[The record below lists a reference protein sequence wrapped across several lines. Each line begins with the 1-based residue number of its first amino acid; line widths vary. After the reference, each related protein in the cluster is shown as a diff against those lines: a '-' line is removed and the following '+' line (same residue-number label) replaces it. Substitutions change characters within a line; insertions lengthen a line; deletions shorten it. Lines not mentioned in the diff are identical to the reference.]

1 MEVEDAFTGQKL
13 LDSVTQL
20 PDQISVDRLLRFAG
34 SIEEMEDRELEDQ
47 ITLANAMVGGTVA
60 VVNKGEVILLRIT
73 EIEEEEFM
81 TGYLMHVPMED
92 RYGKTSRRPWTTDEE
107 LVITIMW
114 SDILCS
120 VALDETRCLDHP
132 SLERLRRLRV
142 EMDGENSLLY

>member
-1 MEVEDAFTGQKL
+1 M
-13 LDSVTQL
+13 
-20 PDQISVDRLLRFAG
+20 PLRGG
-34 SIEEMEDRELEDQ
+34 SFSIVSRSSRIKSTWTACFGLRGTSKRIEDRELEDQ

-60 VVNKGEVILLRIT
+60 VVNKGEAILLRIT

-81 TGYLMHVPMED
+81 TGHPMHVPMED

-107 LVITIMW
+107 LIITIMW

-132 SLERLRRLRV
+132 SLERLRRLGV
-142 EMDGENSLLY
+142 EMDGENTSPY